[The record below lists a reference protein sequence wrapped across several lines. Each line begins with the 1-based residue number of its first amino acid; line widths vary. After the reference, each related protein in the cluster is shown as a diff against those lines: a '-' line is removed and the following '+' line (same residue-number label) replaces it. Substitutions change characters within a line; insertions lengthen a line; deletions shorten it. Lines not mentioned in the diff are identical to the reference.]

1 LFVVLQV
8 IKEKESYLSACRLLE
23 KKKAGQEPIW
33 LARIR
38 ESAAARFEELDFPT
52 TRDEEWK
59 YTSLAPLL
67 KSPFQSC
74 LERDWR
80 RVTAHELEAFT
91 FAESR
96 PSQLVFLNGL
106 FAPELSSTSAIAEG
120 ILVSNLA
127 AAVAS
132 NETLLR
138 DHLATWADYDRQ
150 IFTALNTASIDDG
163 AIIYLPEGSLV
174 ETPIHLLF
182 ISSAGDVPLVTHPR
196 TLFVAGRGARATLI
210 ESYASLASDTYFTNA
225 VTELVLNEGAVVEHY
240 RLQEESHRAFHIAT
254 TQVHQARASRYSSC
268 AISLGSELARHNLN
282 LVLEEENTESSIDG
296 LYVVNGHQHVD
307 NHTAIDHLKPHG
319 TSRQLYKGIL
329 DEQATAVFNGK
340 VFVREGALLTDAR
353 QMNKNL
359 LLSSE
364 ATVNTKPQLEIF
376 ADDVKCAHGAT
387 VGQLEEEELFY
398 LMSRGLQ
405 PERARALLTY
415 GFAEEV
421 ISKIKLRSV
430 RQRLDRIVMEKLH
443 QSLEVS

>member
-1 LFVVLQV
+1 MVLQV
-8 IKEKESYLSACRLLE
+8 IKESYLSACRLLDE
-23 KKKAGQEPIW
+23 KKVGQEPVW

-67 KSPFQSC
+67 KLPFRSRP
-74 LERDWR
+74 ERALR
-80 RVTAHELEAFT
+80 AVTARELEALT

-96 PSQLVFLNGL
+96 HSQLVFINGL
-106 FAPELSSTSAIAEG
+106 FAPELSSTSAIPEG
-120 ILVSNLA
+120 VLVGNLA

-132 NETLLR
+132 DEAWLR
-138 DHLATWADYDRQ
+138 DHLASWADYDQQ

-163 AIIYLPEGSLV
+163 AIIYLPDGRLI

-182 ISSAGDVPLVTHPR
+182 ISTAGDAPLLIHPR
-196 TLFVAGRGARATLI
+196 TLLVAGRGTRVTVI
-210 ESYASLASDTYFTNA
+210 ESYTSLAGDTYFTNA
-225 VTELVLNEGAVVEHY
+225 VTEVVLNEGAVVEHY
-240 RLQEESHRAFHIAT
+240 RLQEESPCAFHIAT
-254 TQVHQARASRYSSC
+254 TQVHQARSSHYSSC
-268 AISLGSELARHNLN
+268 AISLGGELARHNLN

-296 LYVVNGHQHVD
+296 LYVVNGRQHVD
-307 NHTAIDHLKPHG
+307 NHTAIDHLKPHC

-329 DEQATAVFNGK
+329 DDQATAVFNGK
-340 VFVREGALLTDAR
+340 VFVREGAFLTDAR
-353 QMNKNL
+353 QTNKNL

-398 LMSRGLQ
+398 LMSRGLR

-421 ISKIKLRSV
+421 ISKIQPRSI

-443 QSLEVS
+443 QSWEVS